1 MSHLQSSEE
10 STVTV
15 HHNEPESVVISKER
29 SEGLGVKLV
38 ITEIQRGVDRLEWLK
53 VNVHFLLLALLSDDC
68 AAVDDLK
75 TVSLF
80 LFSLLSTHSPG
91 RWEAPCCRA

>member
-1 MSHLQSSEE
+1 MQHFISHLQSSEE

-75 TVSLF
+75 AIS
-80 LFSLLSTHSPG
+80 
-91 RWEAPCCRA
+91 